1 MNSVNSGIY
10 RDRLDPEIPWN
21 ARNQDASR
29 EPNGKRQ
36 TMNRMPWWAVAV
48 AMCASIVAGRDHV
61 EEMPLS
67 HERAEM
73 ARVFARAWTSEN
85 NSVGIYSGPTLDD
98 IDYNYGGK
106 NFPDVLEMNQRG
118 YEPMLLRTRL
128 KGNPPELFYYN
139 SVELRGQ
146 TRMLIR

>member
-1 MNSVNSGIY
+1 
-10 RDRLDPEIPWN
+10 
-21 ARNQDASR
+21 
-29 EPNGKRQ
+29 
-36 TMNRMPWWAVAV
+36 MNRMPWWAVAV

-67 HERAEM
+67 PERAEM

-146 TRMLIR
+146 TPLPQELRGQTPLPQLFNFSTLQLFRRCPAQAPSPVSA